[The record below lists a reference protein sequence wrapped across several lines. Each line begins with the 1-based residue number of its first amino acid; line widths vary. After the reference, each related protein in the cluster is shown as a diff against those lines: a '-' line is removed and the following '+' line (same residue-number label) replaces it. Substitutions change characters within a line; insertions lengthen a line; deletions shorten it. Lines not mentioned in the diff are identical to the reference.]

1 MVSTRAA
8 DPAIAERRFLD
19 GLAAAA
25 CVDRARLDASGTTV
39 VGRDDRAGSAALA
52 CYRTASHLL
61 VWGDPAVVDRA
72 EGLASD
78 VAVSPAELGGR
89 LEAADFSF
97 RTAVRCA
104 VLSGPPTP
112 PVPVPSGY
120 DHRWLPGDDPA
131 TLPVVRSFTERCDPD
146 DVAAAGLDELD
157 EFAEDAVNVVSAVTA
172 ADASPPPVV
181 AYASGAP
188 WDWDPTFADIGVLV
202 DGEHRRRGLAQL
214 VVAHTVERLLGD
226 GRLPLYRHEIDN
238 AGSAA
243 IALAV
248 GFRPVAELAYYVS
261 AS

>member
-1 MVSTRAA
+1 VVPTRAA
-8 DPAIAERRFLD
+8 DPAVVERRFLD

-25 CVDRARLDASGTTV
+25 GVDRARLDAAGTTV

-72 EGLASD
+72 AGLASD
-78 VAVSPAELGGR
+78 VTVSPAELDRR
-89 LEAADFSF
+89 LEAAGFAF

-104 VLSGPPTP
+104 VLGGPPTP
-112 PVPVPSGY
+112 PAPVPSGY

-131 TLPVVRSFTERCDPD
+131 TVPVIRSFTERCDPD
-146 DVAAAGLDELD
+146 DVEAAGLDELD
-157 EFAEDAVNVVSAVTA
+157 DFTEDAINVVTVSSAG
-172 ADASPPPVV
+172 DPPSPVV

-188 WDWDPTFADIGVLV
+188 WGWDPAFADIGVLV
-202 DGEHRRRGLAQL
+202 DRGHRRRGLARL

-238 AGSAA
+238 AGSSAT
-243 IALAV
+243 AV
-248 GFRPVAELAYYVS
+248 ATGFRPVAELAYHVS